1 MSRKLLSLTLL
12 VLMTACANETPA
24 PLPPMVLDFAKLGK
38 INLAVAHISYMNNA
52 SRTPTKDAAV
62 FQNYKPQ
69 LSDALYRWG
78 VDRLQASGTQG
89 QATLEIH
96 DADLRRDSLPLKT
109 GIDSWFTR
117 QQSERWSGKVS
128 VDLRIEG
135 AASNFSGKAGTT
147 VTRSTTLPEDATAAD
162 RENAYRRLL
171 RGMMEDLNTQME
183 RAMRDHLN
191 PVILTMP

>member
-1 MSRKLLSLTLL
+1 MSRKLLTLTLL
-12 VLMTACANETPA
+12 VLMTACANDAPA
-24 PLPPMVLDFAKLGK
+24 PLQPMVLDFAKLGK
-38 INLAVAHISYMNNA
+38 INLAVAHLSYMNNA
-52 SRTPTKDAAV
+52 PRPPTKDVAV

-89 QATLEIH
+89 QATLVIH
-96 DADLRRDSLPLKT
+96 DADLRRDTLPLKT

-117 QQSERWSGKVS
+117 QQSERWSGKVT

-135 AASNFSGKAGTT
+135 AASNFAGNASTT
-147 VTRSTTLPEDATAAD
+147 VTRSTTLPEDANAAE

-171 RGMMEDLNTQME
+171 RSMMEDLNTQME

-191 PVILTMP
+191 SVILTMP